1 MFTKGSSS
9 KVRNHTHAFK
19 YLVATPHDA
28 CVPITVP
35 GTVCMCVRET
45 SWLQGFHTLQLID
58 ADFPRYCLEHS
69 NGLFFSLHGT
79 YRRSLE
85 TTGKISVRS
94 SHPAIPTCSRPYAT
108 KLFAHIVPAVYDGM
122 LPKNTIGILIRRGVK
137 FHQQFCHVITWHI
150 THSWSSVAAPSTWNA
165 IGNITQMHAALSQR
179 NCAHHPAGFQ
189 TPTLIPKLKNHGHI
203 MASDVNKKFTVMS
216 CICTYNYVLL
226 QLA

>member
-1 MFTKGSSS
+1 MLTKGSSS
-9 KVRNHTHAFK
+9 KVRNDTHAFK
-19 YLVATPHDA
+19 YLVATPHVFQSL
-28 CVPITVP
+28 CLRLST
-35 GTVCMCVRET
+35 CVRET

-69 NGLFFSLHGT
+69 NGSFFSLHGT

-203 MASDVNKKFTVMS
+203 MASDVNKKIHCNVMYM
-216 CICTYNYVLL
+216 YNYVLL